1 MKTNESRSGEPTR
14 GGSERA
20 GKWLVLVAFMF
31 AAGLNQA
38 LWLNF
43 APLLTL
49 VQTRY
54 SVSET
59 VASLLVLVFPLVYVL
74 LSAPAGGLTDRRGY
88 RWTLVFGSVV
98 QAAFACLRIYD
109 GNFWVLLVAQTG
121 IAVAQPFIVN
131 SISKLVADWFPKD
144 ASALATGLGTMGMFL
159 GMAAGMAATPPLVQA
174 YDVRG
179 TMMVFAVLSVL
190 CAAVV
195 VALVRAQGP
204 AVADEEV
211 PMKTLL
217 KNGQLVVL
225 FVVAFLGLG
234 YFNGL
239 TTWLEPMLA
248 PNGFDAVKAG
258 NIGGV
263 LIVGGIVGSI
273 VIPALSDKFQRRKPF
288 LVGSV
293 MVALAL
299 TVPVCTSRDETLV
312 MVASAGLGFFF
323 LPALALMLDMCAAIA
338 GEKAAGAAT
347 GLLMLFGNAGGV
359 VVVMVMDAA
368 KGDSKTW
375 DNATYVLYAV
385 VVLAIGIAVVAARE
399 TMKLIRSPAPAGE
412 G

>member
-1 MKTNESRSGEPTR
+1 MKSN
-14 GGSERA
+14 
-20 GKWLVLVAFMF
+20 KWLVLVAFMF

-74 LSAPAGGLTDRRGY
+74 LSVPAGVWTDKRGY
-88 RWTLVFGSVV
+88 RFTLVFGAVV

-109 GNFWVLLVAQTG
+109 SNFWVLVVAQTG

-131 SISKLVADWFPKD
+131 SISKLVADWFPPET
-144 ASALATGLGTMGMFL
+144 SALATGLGTMGMFL
-159 GMAAGMAATPPLVQA
+159 GMAAGMAATPPLVEA
-174 YDVRG
+174 YDIRG
-179 TMMVFAVLSVL
+179 TMIVFAVVSIL
-190 CAAVV
+190 CAIFVS
-195 VALVRAQGP
+195 LSLRERGEGRGEGR
-204 AVADEEV
+204 DEAV
-211 PMKTLL
+211 PMKSLI

-239 TTWLEPMLA
+239 TTWLEPMLK

-263 LIVGGIVGSI
+263 LIIGGIVGSI
-273 VIPALSDKFQRRKPF
+273 VIPALSDKFKRRKPF

-293 MVALAL
+293 IVALAL

-312 MVASAGLGFFF
+312 MICSAGLGFFF

-359 VVVMVMDAA
+359 VVVMLMEAA
-368 KGDSKTW
+368 KGEATTW
-375 DNATYVLYAV
+375 ERATYVLYAV
-385 VVLAIGIAVVAARE
+385 VVLAIAIAAIAARE
-399 TMKLIRSPAPAGE
+399 TMKSMTVIPAPSAS
-412 G
+412 